1 MTLLSNSDI
10 LEKLNYNKIKFS
22 FIKSLD
28 GDASNRKYFIIKSQN
43 IDRVL
48 MYDNNPESLKKFVK
62 ISNLLSDKVTVPKI
76 FLKLKENNILIIENF
91 GEKKFSNIVNKT
103 NQNSLYLLAT
113 DALIHVHKQKFN
125 YNLDFYD
132 ENKFTNESNLF
143 FEWFLQ
149 EDSSVKYKSK
159 QDFNNEF
166 KSFINLLKN
175 IPKVFIH
182 RDYHVDNLF
191 FIENKDKHFSCGWI
205 DYQDALIG
213 PCVYD
218 LVSLT
223 QDARIDVDTK
233 LERKIINYY
242 LKSFG
247 NIDRTEFE
255 ICYKVVAIQRHLK
268 VLGIF
273 KRLAVRDNKNNY
285 LVHIPRVIKM
295 LKKNLSSREFRK
307 IFKILTP
314 FLNYG

>member
-1 MTLLSNSDI
+1 MKNEITHTIENI
-10 LEKLNYNKIKFS
+10 LKMKRVSYEDIKF
-22 FIKSLD
+22 LA

-48 MYDNNPESLKKFVK
+48 MYDNNSESLKKFVK

-149 EDSSVKYKSK
+149 EDNSLKDKLK
-159 QDFNNEF
+159 INFNNEF
-166 KSFINLLKN
+166 KSFINLLKK

-295 LKKNLSSREFRK
+295 LKKNLSSREFSK
-307 IFKILTP
+307 IFKILIP

>member
-1 MTLLSNSDI
+1 MKNEITHTIENI
-10 LEKLNYNKIKFS
+10 LKMKRVSYEDIKF
-22 FIKSLD
+22 LA

-113 DALIHVHKQKFN
+113 DALIHVHKQKIN

-149 EDSSVKYKSK
+149 EDSSVKDKSK

-223 QDARIDVDTK
+223 QDARIDVDTQI
-233 LERKIINYY
+233 ERKIINYY
-242 LKSFG
+242 LKSFS
-247 NIDRTEFE
+247 NINPTEFE
-255 ICYKVVAIQRHLK
+255 ICYKIIAIQRHLK

-273 KRLAVRDNKNNY
+273 KRLAARDNKKNY
-285 LVHIPRVIKM
+285 LVHIPRVIRM
-295 LKKNLSSREFRK
+295 LKKNLNNKEFRP
-307 IFKILTP
+307 ISKILIP
-314 FLNYG
+314 LLNHD

>member
-1 MTLLSNSDI
+1 MKNQIIHKIENI
-10 LEKLNYNKIKFS
+10 LKMKNISYEDIKF
-22 FIKSLD
+22 LA
-28 GDASNRKYFIIKSQN
+28 GDASNRKYFIIKTQN

-62 ISNLLSDKVTVPKI
+62 ISSLLSKKVTVPKI

-91 GEKKFSNIVNKT
+91 GAKKFSNIVNKN
-103 NQNSLYLLAT
+103 NQNYLYLLAT

-125 YNLDFYD
+125 YNLDSYD

-149 EDSSVKYKSK
+149 EDSSLIDKSK

-191 FIENKDKHFSCGWI
+191 FIDNKNEHFRCGWI
-205 DYQDALIG
+205 DYQDALVG
-213 PCVYD
+213 PCAYD

-223 QDARIDVDTK
+223 QDARIDVDANV
-233 LERKIINYY
+233 ERKIIKYY
-242 LKSFG
+242 LDSFS
-247 NIDRTEFE
+247 NIDPAQFE
-255 ICYKVVAIQRHLK
+255 ICYKIIAIQRHLK

-273 KRLAVRDNKNNY
+273 KRLAVRDNKKNY

-295 LKKNLSSREFRK
+295 LKKNLGNKNFKLIS
-307 IFKILTP
+307 KILIP
-314 FLNYG
+314 LLNHG

>member
-1 MTLLSNSDI
+1 MTNEIIHTIENI
-10 LEKLNYNKIKFS
+10 LKMERVSFEDIKF
-22 FIKSLD
+22 LA

-48 MYDNNPESLKKFVK
+48 MYDDNPESLEKFVK

-76 FLKLKENNILIIENF
+76 FLKLKENNILIIENY
-91 GEKKFSNIVNKT
+91 GKKKYSNIVNKT

-113 DALIHVHKQKFN
+113 DALIHVHKQKIN

-132 ENKFTNESNLF
+132 QNKFTNESNLF

-149 EDSSVKYKSK
+149 EDSSLKDKSK

-175 IPKVFIH
+175 IPNVFIH

-223 QDARIDVDTK
+223 QDARIDVDNK

-242 LKSFG
+242 LESFG
-247 NIDRTEFE
+247 NIDPTEFE

-273 KRLAVRDNKNNY
+273 KRLAVRDNKKNY

-307 IFKILTP
+307 IFKILIP

>member
-1 MTLLSNSDI
+1 MKNEIIHTIKNI
-10 LEKLNYNKIKFS
+10 LKMKKVSCEDIKF
-22 FIKSLD
+22 LA

-149 EDSSVKYKSK
+149 EDSSVKDKSK

-175 IPKVFIH
+175 IPNVFIH

-223 QDARIDVDTK
+223 QDARIDVDNK

-242 LKSFG
+242 LESFG
-247 NIDRTEFE
+247 NIDPTEFE

-273 KRLAVRDNKNNY
+273 KRLAVRDNKKNY

-307 IFKILTP
+307 IFKILIP

>member
-1 MTLLSNSDI
+1 M
-10 LEKLNYNKIKFS
+10 E
-22 FIKSLD
+22 
-28 GDASNRKYFIIKSQN
+28 
-43 IDRVL
+43 
-48 MYDNNPESLKKFVK
+48 
-62 ISNLLSDKVTVPKI
+62 
-76 FLKLKENNILIIENF
+76 
-91 GEKKFSNIVNKT
+91 
-103 NQNSLYLLAT
+103 
-113 DALIHVHKQKFN
+113 KFN

-132 ENKFTNESNLF
+132 ENKFVNESNLF

-149 EDSSVKYKSK
+149 EDSSLKDKSK

-191 FIENKDKHFSCGWI
+191 FIENKYKHFKCGWI

-218 LVSLT
+218 LVSLA
-223 QDARIDVDTK
+223 QDARIDVDNK

-247 NIDRTEFE
+247 NIDPTEFE
-255 ICYKVVAIQRHLK
+255 MCYKVIAIQRHLK

-273 KRLAVRDNKNNY
+273 KRLAVRDNKKNY

-307 IFKILTP
+307 IFKILIP
-314 FLNYG
+314 FLNYD

>member
-1 MTLLSNSDI
+1 MKNEIIHTIENI
-10 LEKLNYNKIKFS
+10 LKMKRVSYEDIKF
-22 FIKSLD
+22 LA

-48 MYDNNPESLKKFVK
+48 MYDDNPESLEKFVK

-91 GEKKFSNIVNKT
+91 GKKKFSNIVNKT

-149 EDSSVKYKSK
+149 EDSSLKDKSK

-223 QDARIDVDTK
+223 QDARIDVDNK

-247 NIDRTEFE
+247 NIDPTEFE

-273 KRLAVRDNKNNY
+273 KRLAVRDNKKNY

-307 IFKILTP
+307 IFKILIP

>member
-1 MTLLSNSDI
+1 MKNQIIHKIENI
-10 LEKLNYNKIKFS
+10 LKMKNISYEDIKF
-22 FIKSLD
+22 LA
-28 GDASNRKYFIIKSQN
+28 GDASNRKYFIIKTQN

-62 ISNLLSDKVTVPKI
+62 ISSLLSKKVTVPKI

-91 GEKKFSNIVNKT
+91 GAKKFSNIVNKN
-103 NQNSLYLLAT
+103 NQNYLYLLAT

-125 YNLDFYD
+125 YNLDSYD

-149 EDSSVKYKSK
+149 EDSSLIDKSK

-191 FIENKDKHFSCGWI
+191 FIDNKNEHFRCGWI
-205 DYQDALIG
+205 DYQDALVG
-213 PCVYD
+213 PCAYD

-223 QDARIDVDTK
+223 QDARIDVDANV
-233 LERKIINYY
+233 ERKIIKYY
-242 LKSFG
+242 LDSFS
-247 NIDRTEFE
+247 NIDPAQFE
-255 ICYKVVAIQRHLK
+255 ICYKIIAIQRHLK

-273 KRLAVRDNKNNY
+273 SRLYLRDNKSNY
-285 LVHIPRVIKM
+285 LKHLPRVLMM
-295 LKKNLSSREFRK
+295 LKKNLNEVKCKDLTK
-307 IFKILTP
+307 IILE
-314 FLNYG
+314 LLK

>member
-1 MTLLSNSDI
+1 MKNEIIHTIENI
-10 LEKLNYNKIKFS
+10 LKMKRVSYDDIKF
-22 FIKSLD
+22 LA

-48 MYDNNPESLKKFVK
+48 MYDDNPESLEKFVK

-91 GEKKFSNIVNKT
+91 GRKKFSNIINKT

-125 YNLDFYD
+125 FNLDYYD

-149 EDSSVKYKSK
+149 EESSLKDKSK

-166 KSFINLLKN
+166 KSFINLLEN

-191 FIENKDKHFSCGWI
+191 FIENKDKHLSCGWI
-205 DYQDALIG
+205 DYQDALVG

-223 QDARIDVDTK
+223 QDARIDVDNK

-242 LKSFG
+242 LKSFS
-247 NIDRTEFE
+247 NIDPTEFE

-273 KRLAVRDNKNNY
+273 KRLAVRDNKKNY

-307 IFKILTP
+307 IFKILIP
-314 FLNYG
+314 FLDYG

>member
-1 MTLLSNSDI
+1 MKNEIIHSIENI
-10 LEKLNYNKIKFS
+10 LKMKRISFEDIKF
-22 FIKSLD
+22 LA

-48 MYDNNPESLKKFVK
+48 MYDDNPESLEKFVK

-76 FLKLKENNILIIENF
+76 FLKLKESNILIIENF
-91 GEKKFSNIVNKT
+91 GKKKFSNILNKT

-113 DALIHVHKQKFN
+113 DALIHVHKHKFN

-132 ENKFTNESNLF
+132 ENKFINESNLF

-149 EDSSVKYKSK
+149 EDSSIKDKSK

-175 IPKVFIH
+175 IPQVFIH

-191 FIENKDKHFSCGWI
+191 LIENKDKHFSCGWI

-223 QDARIDVDTK
+223 QDARIDVDNK

-247 NIDRTEFE
+247 NIDPTEFE

-273 KRLAVRDNKNNY
+273 KRLAVRDNKKNY

-307 IFKILTP
+307 IFKILIP
-314 FLNYG
+314 FLNYD

>member
-1 MTLLSNSDI
+1 MKNEITHTIENI
-10 LEKLNYNKIKFS
+10 LKMKRVSYEDIKF
-22 FIKSLD
+22 LA

-125 YNLDFYD
+125 YNLDSYD

-149 EDSSVKYKSK
+149 EDSSLIDKSK

-191 FIENKDKHFSCGWI
+191 FIDNKNEHFRCGWI
-205 DYQDALIG
+205 DYQDALVG
-213 PCVYD
+213 PCAYD

-223 QDARIDVDTK
+223 QDARIDVDANV
-233 LERKIINYY
+233 ERKIIKYY
-242 LKSFG
+242 LDSFS
-247 NIDRTEFE
+247 NIDPAQFE
-255 ICYKVVAIQRHLK
+255 ICYKIIAIQRHLK

-273 KRLAVRDNKNNY
+273 KRLAVRDNKKNY

-295 LKKNLSSREFRK
+295 LKKNLGNKNFKLIS
-307 IFKILTP
+307 KILIP
-314 FLNYG
+314 LLNHG

>member
-1 MTLLSNSDI
+1 MKNEIIYTLENVLKMKRVSYEDI
-10 LEKLNYNKIKFS
+10 KL
-22 FIKSLD
+22 LA

-48 MYDNNPESLKKFVK
+48 MYDDNPESLEKFVK
-62 ISNLLSDKVTVPKI
+62 ISNLLSDTVTVPKI

-91 GEKKFSNIVNKT
+91 GKKKFSNIVNKT

-125 YNLDFYD
+125 CNLDFYD
-132 ENKFTNESNLF
+132 ENKFINESNLF

-149 EDSSVKYKSK
+149 EDRSLKDKLK

-242 LKSFG
+242 LKSFR
-247 NIDRTEFE
+247 NIDPNEFE

-273 KRLAVRDNKNNY
+273 KRLAVRDNKKNY

-295 LKKNLSSREFRK
+295 LKKNLSSKEFRK

>member
-1 MTLLSNSDI
+1 MKNEIIHSIENI
-10 LEKLNYNKIKFS
+10 LKMKRVSFEDIKF
-22 FIKSLD
+22 LA

-48 MYDNNPESLKKFVK
+48 MYDNNPDSLEKFVK
-62 ISNLLSDKVTVPKI
+62 ISNLLSDKVTVPRI

-91 GEKKFSNIVNKT
+91 GKKKFSNIVNKT

-113 DALIHVHKQKFN
+113 DALIHVHKQRFN

-149 EDSSVKYKSK
+149 EDSSLKEKSK
-159 QDFNNEF
+159 QDFNHEF
-166 KSFINLLKN
+166 KSFINYLKN
-175 IPKVFIH
+175 MPKVFIH

-191 FIENKDKHFSCGWI
+191 FVENKDKHFSCGWI

-223 QDARIDVDTK
+223 QDARIDVDNK

-247 NIDRTEFE
+247 NIDPTEFE
-255 ICYKVVAIQRHLK
+255 LCYKVVAIQRHLK

-273 KRLAVRDNKNNY
+273 KRLAIRDNKKNY

-307 IFKILTP
+307 IFKILIP